1 MPEDFHFL
9 DSPNM
14 RALVITEHFASASL
28 IRSTAS
34 PKTLLIKSS
43 SHNKTSA
50 WGYSPWHGCLLKQA
64 RRCILLLFALFLCGS
79 FVFALCTVEENGTLA
94 VKRSRQERR
103 LLGYY
108 GNTPTKEAELSSFT
122 TSPSQE
128 YEKDMFPN
136 AATPYSSAEAAL
148 HGLGTVYMKGTK
160 PMQNLIIANLEE
172 SCNMLDFRLFLRTL
186 YRSGAMARADLI
198 LLFPWSSLPP
208 GVSDVLKE
216 EDDSFKKLHRMNFD
230 GPAPSGRGNSFGD
243 VEESQERKRDIDMSS
258 RGPVFWGANTA
269 LQESQEQT
277 NLSDPHYG
285 SVVGFFMN
293 ELDSTDAFLEFLSNP
308 SSQLRRWLC
317 YQMLL
322 GLLRFKFRSVMLV
335 ELGGVVVLGDVFANA
350 KWKDFLHLTLDDSFW
365 ADATAE
371 ANFVPVRQSS
381 TLGDFQAAVKSVMGA
396 SNMLNETKPT
406 AITRRKKTQE
416 HKRHSREREKVR
428 NLLAGGHADDD
439 VQLRDKPAKQGV
451 MKMVY
456 GREVWNSLEQVE
468 KKRRLINSR
477 VIFSSMRSAKG
488 LASSMVVE
496 IVRVAVQRKNKLS
509 FPDSALLSYL
519 VQKSPHLLGRRIT
532 ENLQVMEIS
541 DSIIRSVESVNLEDV
556 LARSQDGQKCIV
568 LHARSWN
575 TTQRSGSFQNQQNET
590 LPVNGTWSELILAN
604 ICASTTNSS
613 AFYRDCGR

>member
-1 MPEDFHFL
+1 MPENSHVL

-14 RALVITEHFASASL
+14 RALVITEHFASAPL

-34 PKTLLIKSS
+34 PRSLLIKSN

-50 WGYSPWHGCLLKQA
+50 WGFSPWHGCLLKQA

-122 TSPSQE
+122 TSSSQE
-128 YEKDMFPN
+128 HEKNMSPN
-136 AATPYSSAEAAL
+136 PAMPYASAEAAL
-148 HGLGTVYMKGTK
+148 HGLGAVYMKGTK

-172 SCNMLDFRLFLRTL
+172 SCNMLDFRIFLRSL
-186 YRSGAMARADLI
+186 YRSGSMSRADLI
-198 LLFPWSSLPP
+198 LLFPWSSLPLD
-208 GVSDVLKE
+208 VSDVLKE
-216 EDDSFKKLHRMNFD
+216 EGDSFKKLHRMNFD
-230 GPAPSGRGNSFGD
+230 GPAPSGRGNSLGD

-258 RGPVFWGANTA
+258 RGPVFWGVNTT

-277 NLSDPHYG
+277 NLYDPDYG
-285 SVVGFFMN
+285 SVVGFYMN
-293 ELDSTDAFLEFLSNP
+293 ELDSPDVFLEFLSNP

-322 GLLRFKFRSVMLV
+322 GLLRFKFRLVMLV
-335 ELGGVVVLGDVFANA
+335 EVGGVVVLGDVFANA
-350 KWKDFLHLTLDDSFW
+350 KRKDFLHLTLDDSLW
-365 ADATAE
+365 ADVTAE
-371 ANFVPVRQSS
+371 ANFVPIRQSS
-381 TLGDFQAAVKSVMGA
+381 TLGDFQPAVNSVMGA
-396 SNMLNETKPT
+396 SNMLDETKSKG
-406 AITRRKKTQE
+406 INRRKKTQE
-416 HKRHSREREKVR
+416 HKRHLREREKVR
-428 NLLAGGHADDD
+428 NLQVGGHADDN
-439 VQLRDKPAKQGV
+439 VQLHDKTAKQGV
-451 MKMVY
+451 MEMVY

-477 VIFSSMRSAKG
+477 VILGSMRSAKG

-532 ENLQVMEIS
+532 ENLQVMENS
-541 DSIIRSVESVNLEDV
+541 DSIIRSVESVKLEDV
-556 LARSQDGQKCIV
+556 LARSQDGQKYKV
-568 LHARSWN
+568 LHARSLN
-575 TTQRSGSFQNQQNET
+575 TTR
-590 LPVNGTWSELILAN
+590 
-604 ICASTTNSS
+604 
-613 AFYRDCGR
+613 